1 MAIGQEEHYAQ
12 QAEKIATLTT
22 AVTTMKAALLEIDK
36 RIDELLDSEAVGVD
50 DELGT
55 ALEMISDLIL
65 LTGIYNQKPADPMT
79 AEQILKREA

>member
-12 QAEKIATLTT
+12 QAEKIAT
-22 AVTTMKAALLEIDK
+22 MKAALLEIDK
-36 RIDELLDSEAVGVD
+36 RIDDLLDSEAVGVD

-55 ALEMISDLIL
+55 ALEMISDIIL